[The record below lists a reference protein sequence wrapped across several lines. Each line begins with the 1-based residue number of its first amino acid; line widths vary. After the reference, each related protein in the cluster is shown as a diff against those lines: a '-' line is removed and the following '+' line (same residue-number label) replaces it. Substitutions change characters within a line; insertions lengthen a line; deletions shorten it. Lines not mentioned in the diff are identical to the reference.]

1 MLVDCGGGGGGGGG
15 GGEAD
20 DTVVSFDL
28 AHAADFRG
36 GGLVGERG
44 VAAAAAEIYVFERQ
58 TADHW

>member
-44 VAAAAAEIYVFERQ
+44 VAAAAAEIYVFER
-58 TADHW
+58 